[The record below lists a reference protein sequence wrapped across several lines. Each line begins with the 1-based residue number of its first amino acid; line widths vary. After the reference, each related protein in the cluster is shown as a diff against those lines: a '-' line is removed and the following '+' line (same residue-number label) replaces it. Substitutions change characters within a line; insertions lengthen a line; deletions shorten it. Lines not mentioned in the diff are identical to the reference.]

1 MEGLTDSTT
10 VTYSKL
16 PVYHQSHT
24 GNSNSSITAYSH
36 VGFTPVGYTT
46 ATVSVPQLRSTHL
59 EQNSADEREP
69 HLSDCSITPSP
80 SGSSSSRSPNNLERL
95 NIDGIHGSHHTS
107 AVDIH
112 VVPPTP
118 SDSAT
123 SSDRDSPSEDRLPG
137 VLLVRIPRKAPVT
150 VPAEPH
156 KNCNGA
162 SATSSSPPPPT
173 SPIPAHGITVNLQDR
188 ELWQMFNSIGNEMIV
203 TKPGR

>member
-1 MEGLTDSTT
+1 MEGLADSTT

-16 PVYHQSHT
+16 PVYLQPYT
-24 GNSNSSITAYSH
+24 GSPNNSITAYSH
-36 VGFTPVGYTT
+36 VGYTPVGYTT

-69 HLSDCSITPSP
+69 HLSDCGITPSP

-95 NIDGIHGSHHTS
+95 KDGVHRSHHTS
-107 AVDIH
+107 AVAAH
-112 VVPPTP
+112 AVPPTP
-118 SDSAT
+118 SDSAA
-123 SSDRDSPSEDRLPG
+123 SSDRDSPSEDRLPE

-150 VPAEPH
+150 VPAEREES
-156 KNCNGA
+156 CNG
-162 SATSSSPPPPT
+162 TSGTAPA
-173 SPIPAHGITVNLQDR
+173 SPIPAHGITVNLLDK